1 MKRKI
6 LEIINKNGIRDAGF
20 CDYSLVKERLL
31 PCRALQRLPEN
42 AKTVILLLFPYKV
55 RNAHPENIC
64 QICLGAGLPR
74 YNAKISFPFPDDGN
88 YPVAEEQEIIVVKG
102 DGRAVCDYP
111 CRRRL

>member
-42 AKTVILLLFPYKV
+42 AKTVII
-55 RNAHPENIC
+55 E
-64 QICLGAGLPR
+64 
-74 YNAKISFPFPDDGN
+74 KISEN
-88 YPVAEEQEIIVVKG
+88 KRKIT
-102 DGRAVCDYP
+102 
-111 CRRRL
+111 L